1 MGQSPPLSSQNTE
14 EKERNVNMKK
24 GSAIITFG
32 LTAVA
37 VSWYLFNEEPDEIEL
52 TEPAGTVRRRP

>member
-1 MGQSPPLSSQNTE
+1 
-14 EKERNVNMKK
+14 MKK
-24 GSAIITFG
+24 GSAIITLG

-52 TEPAGTVRRRP
+52 TEEELIWGLQ